1 MLIRLKS
8 DGRILDM
15 PSGWA
20 IAMVEKGNAKKVTNE
35 RAPVALQAQAPRAGA
50 GEGQP
55 RMPAR
60 KGRA

>member
-35 RAPVALQAQAPRAGA
+35 RAPVAQKIRGVLKSTGN
-50 GEGQP
+50 
-55 RMPAR
+55 R
-60 KGRA
+60 KSISKESGK